1 LIFQHHFVWLWWC
14 KIDLESR

>member
-1 LIFQHHFVWLWWC
+1 LIFQHHFAWLCWC